1 MTASIPAGDGPA
13 GPPASKT
20 TYAHTRLREEIVNGS
35 IRPGE
40 PLRQADIAR
49 RFGISPT
56 PVREALRL
64 LEAEG
69 MIRYSSHRGATAT
82 ELSEDRI
89 RDLYLLR
96 SSSES
101 LATRLAVERM
111 EPEAL
116 EGIDEAHVRLTTFS
130 SQADADGKQLAAWN
144 REWHHRIYAA
154 GSPFISSQIMTLWRM
169 FPTRSSS
176 WQDRHRVERYIEEHS
191 AIMNAIHGGE
201 AERAGA
207 LMSEHVTTAAG
218 FRLDMIHYAH

>member
-69 MIRYSSHRGATAT
+69 MISYSSHRGATVA

-116 EGIDEAHVRLTTFS
+116 AGIDEVHERLATFS
-130 SQADADGKQLAAWN
+130 SRRDADGEQLAAWN
-144 REWHHRIYAA
+144 REWHLRIYAA

-169 FPTRSSS
+169 FPAHSSS
-176 WQDRHRVERYIEEHS
+176 WQDPRIVERFMEEHS
-191 AIMNAIHGGE
+191 AIMDSIHGGD

-207 LMSEHVTTAAG
+207 LMSEHLTTAAG
-218 FRLDMIHYAH
+218 FRLEMIGYAH